1 MTIEQAIPE
10 GAMSI
15 MAHVNADKV
24 ATLFPDENAISDF
37 DTKFLADLAEA
48 TISYQLN
55 RAIVANGVDA
65 FMGAV
70 LSMYYDSWLRIKDAL
85 EAEYDLLWTGGG
97 DNTTTETRHE
107 QGTNKDSENVQNQL
121 NAFNG
126 ADASDTDNQN
136 REGEG
141 EHDVTT
147 TIERKV
153 ERKENSVTY
162 TQAEVIE
169 KELNLR
175 MKYRFF
181 DIVEQDLR
189 RELCAEIY

>member
-1 MTIEQAIPE
+1 
-10 GAMSI
+10 MSI

-37 DTKFLADLAEA
+37 DTKFLADLAEVA
-48 TISYQLN
+48 ISYQLN